1 MILFRKCFKKV
12 CPDFQESAHLFT
24 FNASPI
30 EVFFV
35 VFVPLLAAV
44 VVVVEVDQVVP
55 AVEDRLTAEVVETV
69 TDATLRIVIL
79 ANIKAAM
86 GIRGKG

>member
-1 MILFRKCFKKV
+1 MSI
-12 CPDFQESAHLFT
+12 FQTSAPLFT

-35 VFVPLLAAV
+35 IFVPLLAAV

-55 AVEDRLTAEVVETV
+55 SVEDRLTAEVVETV

-79 ANIKAAM
+79 ANIKAVM
-86 GIRGKG
+86 GIWG